1 MTITDLKKYAER
13 MNEQYSPLDKMQVTL
28 RRDALAYIGAYLHDR
43 HKSVCKA
50 IADPKIKP
58 TKRANRGLEKA
69 MLEASIYAINN
80 PTKL

>member
-58 TKRANRGLEKA
+58 TKRT
-69 MLEASIYAINN
+69 YQ
-80 PTKL
+80 